1 MQPER
6 REIVDEVIRRVI
18 SELGS
23 NEAGSPNSSQ
33 RHSSNG
39 GSSGVFADVEDAIAA
54 AGTAFVQLRDLALE
68 TRIACVAAMRQAL
81 LRHVDEL
88 SEMAARE
95 TGMGRATHKRFKN
108 RLAINKTPGPEFVTP
123 QSFTGDHGLSLDE
136 HPPYG
141 VVGAITPST
150 NPSETVINNGIAM
163 FSAGNACV
171 FNGHPSA
178 AGVTAR
184 TVEIMST
191 AIAGAGGPENA
202 IACVRQPSKESAL
215 ALMKHDGVRLLA
227 VTGGPEIVQ
236 IAMKSGKKV
245 VAAGPGNPPAVVDQT
260 ADIKQ
265 AARDLIAG
273 AGLDNNIVC
282 IAEKEIIVEE
292 PVADSL
298 VKALQANGAVRISEA
313 QLNRLM
319 NAISVKTCTGELAG
333 QREFVG
339 RNANVI
345 LDRIGVRASEDTPIA
360 IAEVG
365 ADHPLV
371 HWEQLMP
378 IIPVVRVRDFD
389 KALALAYK
397 AEAGR
402 FHTAMIHSMNVE
414 HMSRMARLMNCT
426 VFVKNGPCSAGLGLE
441 GEGYTSWTLASPTGE
456 GYTNPLTYTRH
467 RRCVLK
473 DHFRII

>member
-1 MQPER
+1 MEYQR
-6 REIVDEVIRRVI
+6 REIIDEVIRRVI
-18 SELGS
+18 NELGA
-23 NEAGSPNSSQ
+23 EGAGSLRSRNG
-33 RHSSNG
+33 HSV
-39 GSSGVFADVEDAIAA
+39 GVFEDINDAVAA
-54 AGTAFVQLRDLALE
+54 AGAAFLQLRDLPLE
-68 TRIACVAAMRQAL
+68 TRKGCVAAVREAL
-81 LRHVDEL
+81 LGRVDEL
-88 SEMAARE
+88 SEMAAEE
-95 TGMGRATHKRFKN
+95 TGMGRAAHKRIKN
-108 RLAINKTPGPEFVTP
+108 RLAITKTPGPEFITP
-123 QSFTGDHGLSLDE
+123 ESFTGDHGLSLEE

-141 VVGAITPST
+141 VIGAITPST

-163 FSAGNACV
+163 FSGCNTCV

-184 TVEIMST
+184 TVEIMNT
-191 AIAGAGGPENA
+191 AIVGAGGPENA
-202 IACVRQPSKESAL
+202 VTCVRTPSKESAL
-215 ALMKHDGVRLLA
+215 ALMKHHAVRLLA
-227 VTGGPEIVQ
+227 VTGGAEIVG

-245 VAAGPGNPPAVVDQT
+245 VAAGPGNPPAVVDRT
-260 ADIKQ
+260 ADVEQ
-265 AARDLIAG
+265 AAGDLVAG

-319 NAISVKTCTGELAG
+319 DAISVKTCTGELAG
-333 QREFVG
+333 RREFVG

-365 ADHPLV
+365 TDHPLV
-371 HWEQLMP
+371 YWEQLMP
-378 IIPVVRVRDFD
+378 IIPVVRVRDFE

-456 GYTNPLTYTRH
+456 GFTNPLTFTRH